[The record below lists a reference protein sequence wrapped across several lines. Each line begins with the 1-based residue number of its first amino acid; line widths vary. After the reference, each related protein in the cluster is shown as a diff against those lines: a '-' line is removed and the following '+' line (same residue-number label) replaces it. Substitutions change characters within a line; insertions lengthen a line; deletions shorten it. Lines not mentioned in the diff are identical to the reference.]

1 MDGSMNNRFYY
12 FEENGKILRFTC
24 VDWDNN
30 LYLAKL
36 KANLDKQVVTETTKK
51 IKYNSY
57 KQIPLFL
64 NEKTM
69 EVIRKV
75 ENNN

>member
-1 MDGSMNNRFYY
+1 MARKRMDGSMNNRFYY

-51 IKYNSY
+51 
-57 KQIPLFL
+57 
-64 NEKTM
+64 
-69 EVIRKV
+69 
-75 ENNN
+75 